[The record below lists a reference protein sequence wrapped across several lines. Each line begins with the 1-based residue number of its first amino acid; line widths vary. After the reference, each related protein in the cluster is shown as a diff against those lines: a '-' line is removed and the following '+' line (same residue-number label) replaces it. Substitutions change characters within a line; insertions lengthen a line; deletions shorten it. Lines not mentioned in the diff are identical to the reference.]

1 MAFADHL
8 FIMRSKG
15 LLILFLL
22 VKLPAFSAVVTINTD
37 QKTIEAMTEAY
48 TLGAAEE
55 TLYKEQLDSIYSSY
69 TSSEVATAG
78 IFASKYLDYL
88 AKKDAGSFSLS
99 SENYYYKRIYKLVAS
114 RIMPKVWKVA
124 QLMLHSPSSA
134 LYWGSYLA
142 RICTEVESL
151 CKQFEAVV
159 TNYSLSFKDIVFL
172 KVADEVTKEFNLDKA
187 STLIEDMVNG
197 FTSISDEVGK
207 DALSSSID
215 ELYSLGVGIA
225 TAGVESLTTSILNG
239 NSFSSMITLNT
250 SNMLSSMD
258 DVISLL
264 GNFSGSK
271 ATSVLASLGITSE
284 EGISNFFSFSNYNID
299 SWISNYLSLDEED
312 EFYTQV
318 WYIEAKDSGSEVI
331 YSYTPAQ
338 EDEDILSGNE
348 WIRISTSNTAY
359 TLSDEEKEKVLSNSE
374 SYAGFSR
381 STVEELNN
389 LDDGYTYTF
398 KSTLLSCG
406 IYSKNTQKQRAFA
419 YELWIEK
426 SWDFTNQVLESTYD
440 SYSMDLTTFLA
451 ILEIKL
457 AEFKT
462 SDSGATYTLKS
473 GNINYYSIPSAEAL
487 SNIETVTI
495 TETCS
500 DGRNLS
506 TGDTQYK
513 CKEEG
518 SSLSSHTIECAML
531 SSIIDNDIDLSEL
544 YALEDDIRSQ
554 ISSKESEIA
563 IVEDEI
569 ERLTLLINSNPTS
582 MERAEYLEELNN
594 YRAQLSLLTSEL
606 SSLNSD
612 LEDTLLAIEEA
623 LNDNDVE
630 TDDYYRIPA
639 IMEDVKKMYN
649 LTWKGDGYWTGYTY
663 AREATMAGVTGT
675 IKFTATLTMER
686 KPQRFLGI
694 LIHRAIIKIS
704 WELTA
709 DFENTTV
716 VDILKLDNSASADEK
731 REVVQER
738 IRQVALDYPE
748 CQMTVEYKASDGVE
762 QTSQQQGAHLLWAS
776 DRIEM
781 AKEIEARL
789 SKIYAQLISLEKFMH
804 YKVSVLDVYKAIS
817 PYVNDT
823 YGKRQTLIDEAFS
836 RWKTGMYKAI
846 GQDAPGSKVEIAN

>member
-1 MAFADHL
+1 ML
-8 FIMRSKG
+8 SKG

-22 VKLPAFSAVVTINTD
+22 IELPVFSSVVTINTD
-37 QKTIEAMTEAY
+37 QKTISAMTEAY
-48 TLGAAEE
+48 TLETAEE

-69 TSSEVATAG
+69 TSSEVATSG

-88 AKKDAGSFSLS
+88 AKKDAGDFSLS

-124 QLMLHSPSSA
+124 RLMLHSPSSA

-172 KVADEVTKEFNLDKA
+172 KVADEVTEAFNKDKA
-187 STLIEDMVNG
+187 SNIIEDMIEG
-197 FTSISDEVGK
+197 FSSLSDEVGK
-207 DALSSSID
+207 EALSSSID

-258 DVISLL
+258 DVINLL

-271 ATSVLASLGITSE
+271 ATSVLASLGITLE
-284 EGISNFFSFSNYNID
+284 EGIGNFFSFSNYDID
-299 SWISNYLSLDEED
+299 NWISNYLSLDEED

-318 WYIEAKDSGSEVI
+318 WYIEAKDSGREI
-331 YSYTPAQ
+331 INSYTPSQ
-338 EDEDILSGNE
+338 EDEDILSGGE
-348 WIRISTSNTAY
+348 WVRITTSNTAY
-359 TLSDEEKEKVLSNSE
+359 TLTDEEKERVLSNSE

-381 STVEELNN
+381 STVEELNKAS
-389 LDDGYTYTF
+389 DGYTYTF
-398 KSTLLSCG
+398 NSLLLSCG
-406 IYSKNTQKQRAFA
+406 IISKGTQKQRAFA
-419 YELWIEK
+419 YEIWIEK
-426 SWDFTNQVLESTYD
+426 SWDFTNVVYESTFD

-451 ILEIKL
+451 TLEIML

-462 SDSGATYTLKS
+462 SDSGASYSLKS

-487 SNIETVTI
+487 ENIETVTI

-500 DGRNLS
+500 DGRDLS

-513 CKEEG
+513 CKEEE

-531 SSIIDNDIDLSEL
+531 SSITDNDIDLSEL

-554 ISSKESEIA
+554 INEKESEIA
-563 IVEDEI
+563 LEEDEI
-569 ERLTLLINSNPTS
+569 ERLTELINSNPTS
-582 MERAEYLEELNN
+582 MERATYLEELNN
-594 YRAQLSLLTSEL
+594 FRAQLSLLTSEL
-606 SSLNSD
+606 SSLNAD
-612 LEDTLLAIEEA
+612 LEDTLSAIEEA

-639 IMEDVKKMYN
+639 IMEEVKKMYN
-649 LTWKGDGYWTGYTY
+649 LSWQGDGYWTGYTFS
-663 AREATMAGVTGT
+663 REAIIKGVTGKV
-675 IKFTATLTMER
+675 KFTATLSMER

-709 DFENTTV
+709 DFENTTI
-716 VDILKLDNSASADEK
+716 VDIIKLDNSATADEK
-731 REVVQER
+731 KEVVSNR
-738 IRQVALDYPE
+738 IREVALDYPE
-748 CQMTVEYKASDGVE
+748 CEMMVEYKASEGVE
-762 QTSQQQGAHLLWAS
+762 ETSQRQGAHLLWAS
-776 DRIEM
+776 ERIEM

-804 YKVSVLDVYKAIS
+804 YKVSVLDVYKTIS

-823 YGKRQTLIDEAFS
+823 YAKRQTLLDEAFS
-836 RWKTGMYKAI
+836 RWKTSMYKAV
-846 GQDAPGSKVEIAN
+846 GKDAPGSKVETAN